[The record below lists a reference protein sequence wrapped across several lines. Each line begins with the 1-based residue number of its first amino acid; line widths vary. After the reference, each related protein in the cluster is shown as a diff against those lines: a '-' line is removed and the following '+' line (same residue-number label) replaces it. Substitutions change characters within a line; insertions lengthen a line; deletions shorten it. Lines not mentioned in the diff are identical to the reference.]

1 MPNGNGN
8 GVTVKLREK
17 AEKILLSKHE
27 RVLSNVRK
35 EHRALKKELTKK
47 VIAEWEIN
55 KQVKELVKLKEKAE
69 VLEDEIKGK
78 LGSHHSYRE
87 WEDWKKG
94 LFDGKKLEEEVEK
107 RVKSKIDFDQEE
119 ERLNDLK
126 DDLCEELWLAGQ
138 PDEVKDILSKMK

>member
-47 VIAEWEIN
+47 VIAEWEID
-55 KQVKELVKLKEKAE
+55 KQVKELVRLSPGQLIAKSRVLKK
-69 VLEDEIKGK
+69 
-78 LGSHHSYRE
+78 
-87 WEDWKKG
+87 
-94 LFDGKKLEEEVEK
+94 
-107 RVKSKIDFDQEE
+107 
-119 ERLNDLK
+119 
-126 DDLCEELWLAGQ
+126 
-138 PDEVKDILSKMK
+138 